1 MTETTADTPAPPHKG
16 WRRPRLGTAGLVL
29 PPTLWLVVF
38 FLVPVG
44 ISAAYSVGALS
55 FFPGEAALSLD
66 GWRDFLDGSAYLSLF
81 WKSVKIALIV
91 SVASILLAYP
101 VAYYVALCAPKRKY
115 VLLLLIIAPYF
126 VSYFLRILAMKV
138 ILGDQG
144 VINSFAYWTGLR
156 PQDEPIPGLLYSQ
169 TTVVITLVFVF
180 VPLVALP
187 IFVSLE
193 NLDRRLLEA
202 ATDLGAS
209 RFTAFRRVTLPLS
222 LPGVMAAFVFVFV
235 PTLGEYFT
243 PLLVGGTDGFLFG
256 NSIADLYGPSLDW
269 QTGSVLSLFLLAVIA
284 VLMVGFARFISLR
297 SVAAT

>member
-1 MTETTADTPAPPHKG
+1 MTETTADTPAPPRKG
-16 WRRPRLGTAGLVL
+16 WRRPRLGTAGLVV

-101 VAYYVALCAPKRKY
+101 VAYYIALCAPKRKY

-284 VLMVGFARFISLR
+284 VLMVMFARFISLR
-297 SVAAT
+297 SVAAN